1 MIAASILCAALAMQA
16 ASPQSAGDTAGPPSG
31 DGISRKCAIP
41 GPSTPTGTPA
51 LLFSS
56 GFEAGTRV
64 LPVQADQC
72 WDRGCWQSIEGT
84 DVVAAKYTSRA
95 TWPPDI
101 WQGIAKFQL
110 LADMPVTADS
120 IGKSMTNAIRITTGP
135 RGRRTRALHSVIV
148 RGPNGRDSIGRA
160 ATQNSL
166 QLLPTAETGDL
177 YISFWMRF
185 QPDLLRLMRNL
196 PPGPG
201 VDGGGTWRAF
211 FEWKTGSPGKDD
223 GDYRVAAHV
232 LTYGTETAYWSVSG
246 DNVAGG
252 GYLPVNAWRVEA
264 REGPAVPAGRWFKFE
279 TFWHRSSGDDG
290 RVWMAVD
297 GRVIAD
303 HRGPNTGAACLG
315 INRILW
321 NLYSGSRLPISQWLD
336 DLQIW
341 DGFPAAETDDPWYD
355 PPYAPH

>member
-1 MIAASILCAALAMQA
+1 MMAACLLCVALATQA
-16 ASPQSAGDTAGPPSG
+16 TSLRFPDDTASPQPRNGSSHCESFGRSGPTSA
-31 DGISRKCAIP
+31 
-41 GPSTPTGTPA
+41 PA

-56 GFEAGTRV
+56 GFESGTRL
-64 LPVQADQC
+64 LPVQPDQC
-72 WDRGCWQSIEGT
+72 WNRGCWQSIEGT
-84 DVVAAKYTSRA
+84 DAVAATYTSRA
-95 TWPPDI
+95 TWPPEI
-101 WQGIAKFQL
+101 WQGKAKFQL
-110 LADMPVTADS
+110 LADMPVTAGS
-120 IGKSMTNAIRITTGP
+120 IGKSMTNAIRTTTGP

-148 RGPNGRDSIGRA
+148 HGPNGQDSIGKA

-166 QLLPTAETGDL
+166 QLLPVAEAGDL
-177 YISFWMRF
+177 YLSFWIRF
-185 QPDLLRLMRNL
+185 QPDLLRQMRNL
-196 PPGPG
+196 PSGPG

-232 LTYGTETAYWSVSG
+232 LTYGQETAYWSVSG

-252 GYLPVNAWRVEA
+252 GYPPVNVWQVEA
-264 REGPAVPAGRWFKFE
+264 RKGPAVPAGRWFKFE
-279 TFWHRSSGDDG
+279 TFWHRSSDDDG
-290 RVWMAVD
+290 RIWMAVD
-297 GRVIAD
+297 GQVIAD
-303 HRGPNTGAACLG
+303 RRGPNTGAACLG

-341 DGFPAAETDDPWYD
+341 DGFPVAASGDPWYD